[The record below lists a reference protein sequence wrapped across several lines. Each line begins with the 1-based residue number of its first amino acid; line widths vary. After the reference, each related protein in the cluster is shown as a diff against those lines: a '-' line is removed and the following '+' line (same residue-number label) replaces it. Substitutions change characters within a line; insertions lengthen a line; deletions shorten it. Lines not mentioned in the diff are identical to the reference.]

1 MPYFVFDIRAF
12 AQFEKVAEFSSF
24 KDASAHAK
32 ALRAARRESPDARIK
47 VMFGETQQAA
57 EDLLMQVREPGPTGD
72 D

>member
-12 AQFEKVAEFSSF
+12 GQFEMVAEFAAF

-32 ALRAARRESPDARIK
+32 ALRAARRASPDTRIK
-47 VMFGETQQAA
+47 VMFGATQQVA
-57 EDLLMQVREPGPTGD
+57 EDLLVQVREPGPTGD